1 MSLLRSIAA
10 PIARLPFMRM
20 LAKENGR
27 RLQSFGLQYEDLLIV
42 TPEVQMALDRLSP
55 EQYEARN
62 RRLKRAIDMSLKHE
76 HMSPADA
83 EDPYVPYLR
92 PILRQVRE
100 EIAEQEAE
108 VSGAGLVAGM

>member
-1 MSLLRSIAA
+1 MAA
-10 PIARLPFMRM
+10 T
-20 LAKENGR
+20 
-27 RLQSFGLQYEDLLIV
+27 GLQYEDLLIV
-42 TPEVQMALDRLSP
+42 TPDVQIALDRLSP

-62 RRLKRAIDMSLKHE
+62 RRLKRAIDLGLKHE
-76 HMSPADA
+76 HLNPDEQ

-108 VSGAGLVAGM
+108 ITPGLIDGV